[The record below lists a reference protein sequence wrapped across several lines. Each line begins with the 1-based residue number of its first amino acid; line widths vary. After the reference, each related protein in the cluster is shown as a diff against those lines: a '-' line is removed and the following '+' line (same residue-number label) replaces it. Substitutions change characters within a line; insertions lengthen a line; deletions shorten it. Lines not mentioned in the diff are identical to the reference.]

1 MFKNYTYAQSIVT
14 GATFKM
20 DESACDPELLG
31 IVHGLLLKSNVDE
44 IQYHSLDKYIIPYF
58 LSCTSAGILR
68 TLPWSRFVLID
79 EHVFKTHHLLDI
91 GRNIRQIILGD
102 LQTDAFTRLIF
113 FSMPYLKHNRL
124 NLPPLHETKFQDLQ
138 NCVRIMYASC
148 LGMLQRNSK
157 KPPWTMR
164 VQFHMFTH
172 QLLLNATHQDLHIF
186 FKHHLAILRICLIEY
201 VIFFIRHNMC
211 MEYHIFEKIFSVD
224 GRNSLQFDE
233 IACLINNFRIH
244 AYDDA
249 LFHTTRLNEKALLAL
264 ERCNRMCSCKMNPSN
279 ILRNTEAAFAAHD
292 VGIIPN
298 NFKFAFSIPKI
309 NSPMLMHIMHPHKS
323 FQEVTYISAIQ
334 KSVCV
339 YPLPCILYQKQ
350 IDAVKRIYRSS
361 SLQAIY
367 TTRCSVCIR
376 CGLKHGALD
385 DKMRIQ
391 DNDVVFCSGCNS
403 SAYVITINT
412 LGVLLNIRGV
422 LLFWCP
428 CCSMVHKWLST
439 GYDCASCQHTRRYE
453 SREMKECL
461 LCKKRNGLQDIEVL
475 DADAGFVCTITLC
488 YKHRPW
494 DYQLKWVCDLDSLKE
509 ALKTKRNAKPLY

>member
-14 GATFKM
+14 GATFRV
-20 DESACDPELLG
+20 DESVCDPELLG
-31 IVHGLLLKSNVDE
+31 IVRGLLFKTDTDE
-44 IQYHSLDKYIIPYF
+44 IEYHNLDKYVVAYF
-58 LSCTSAGILR
+58 LSCTNADVLSALKW
-68 TLPWSRFVLID
+68 TSFVLID
-79 EHVFKTHHLLDI
+79 DHVFKTHHLVDI
-91 GRNIRQIILGD
+91 GLNIRQIILGD

-164 VQFHMFTH
+164 VQFYMFTH
-172 QLLLNATHQDLHIF
+172 QLLLNGTHQDLHIF
-186 FKHHLAILRICLIEY
+186 FKHHLALLRISLIEY
-201 VIFFIRHNMC
+201 VIFFIRNNMC
-211 MEYHIFEKIFSVD
+211 MEYDMFEKIFSID
-224 GRNSLQFDE
+224 RRTSLQFDE

-244 AYDDA
+244 AYDDT
-249 LFHTTRLNEKALLAL
+249 LFNTNRLNEKALIAL
-264 ERCNRMCSCKMNPSN
+264 ERCNRMCSCKMNPSSMIRNADAASAAQN
-279 ILRNTEAAFAAHD
+279 IGTAPH
-292 VGIIPN
+292 
-298 NFKFAFSIPKI
+298 NFKFAFDTPRIH
-309 NSPMLMHIMHPHKS
+309 SPLILHVMHAEKS

-334 KSVCV
+334 QSVCV
-339 YPLPCILYQKQ
+339 YPLPSALYKKQ
-350 IDAVKRIYRSS
+350 IEAVQSIYKAS
-361 SLQAIY
+361 SLQAVY

-403 SAYVITINT
+403 SAYVITVNT

-439 GYDCASCQHTRRYE
+439 GHDCTSCQHTRRFE
-453 SREMKECL
+453 AREVKECL
-461 LCKKRNGLQDIEVL
+461 LCKKRNSIQDVEVL
-475 DADAGFVCTITLC
+475 NADLGFLCTVTLC

-494 DYQLKWVCDLDSLKE
+494 DYQLKWVFDLHSLQE